1 MVTKMIHTHDKLPEI
16 PIFPEDTGLKK
27 TKQREEVFQI
37 LALAEEPMGAQEIYQ
52 HLLTHTGN
60 KSAYAISTV
69 YRILAAFEEKN
80 LVSKSTLP
88 GGENAVYE
96 LNRGHRHYA
105 LCLGC
110 HKLIPLEHCPFEH
123 RMLPDMSS
131 SEFTVTGHKLE
142 LYGYCKDCKAAGKDN
157 RKDNADE

>member
-1 MVTKMIHTHDKLPEI
+1 MDSIHEKMPVFSV
-16 PIFPEDTGLKK
+16 FPEDTGLKK

-37 LALAEEPMGAQEIYQ
+37 LALAKEPLSAQEIYQ
-52 HLLTHTGN
+52 RLLTHAGGG
-60 KSAYAISTV
+60 SAYAISTV

-88 GGENAVYE
+88 GAENAVYE

-110 HKLIPLEHCPFEH
+110 HKLIPLEHCPFEQ
-123 RMLPDMSS
+123 RMLPDMCNSD
-131 SEFTVTGHKLE
+131 FTVTGHRLE
-142 LYGYCKDCKAAGKDN
+142 LYGYCKDCKAAGKVD
-157 RKDNADE
+157 RKDNEDE

>member
-1 MVTKMIHTHDKLPEI
+1 MTQGKI
-16 PIFPEDTGLKK
+16 PDFPVFPEDIGLKK

-37 LALAEEPMGAQEIYQ
+37 LASAKEPMGAQEIYQ
-52 HLLTHTGN
+52 CLLNHTGN
-60 KSAYAISTV
+60 KNAYAISTV

-110 HKLIPLEHCPFEH
+110 HKLIPLEHCPLEH
-123 RMLPDMSS
+123 RILPDMSGS
-131 SEFTVTGHKLE
+131 DFTITGHKLE
-142 LYGYCKDCKAAGKDN
+142 LYGYCKDCKATGKDN
-157 RKDNADE
+157 GKDDTDE